1 MTKADLITIVTDNI
15 GFSEKESHNIVD
27 LFLEIMASTLQSG
40 EPVKISGFGS
50 WTVKEKK
57 SRNGRNPQTGEK
69 MVLDERRV
77 VKFKASGVFRERIG
91 IDILAV

>member
-27 LFLEIMASTLQSG
+27 RFLEIMASTLESG
-40 EPVKISGFGS
+40 DPVKISGFGS

-57 SRNGRNPQTGEK
+57 ARNGRNPQTGAA
-69 MVLDERRV
+69 MVLDGRRV
-77 VKFKASGVFRERIG
+77 VVFKASGVLRGRIG
-91 IDILAV
+91 TDA

>member
-1 MTKADLITIVTDNI
+1 MTKADLITIVTENI

-40 EPVKISGFGS
+40 EPVKISGFGT

-57 SRNGRNPQTGEK
+57 SRNGRNPQTGAA
-69 MVLDERRV
+69 MVLDGRRV
-77 VKFKASGVFRERIG
+77 VVFKASGVLRGRIG
-91 IDILAV
+91 TDA